1 MENSTNITRGTI
13 VFVKSQSTGT
23 EADRHVMQG
32 NHPAIVIQNEKGNH
46 YSPNLIV
53 CYLTSQLKRLEMKTH
68 VLLQHYDNLK
78 LSVVQTEQVATI
90 DKRDVLSI
98 VGQLRPEDMV
108 RVDAALLFSLGL
120 EASNGQ

>member
-1 MENSTNITRGTI
+1 MDNNTNISRGTV
-13 VFVKSQSTGT
+13 VFVKGQDNKAEG
-23 EADRHVMQG
+23 HVMQG
-32 NHPAIVIQNEKGNH
+32 NHPAVVIQNEKGNQ

-90 DKRDVLSI
+90 DKRDVLG
-98 VGQLRPEDMV
+98 VLGQLRPEDMV

-120 EASNGQ
+120 EAPNGQ